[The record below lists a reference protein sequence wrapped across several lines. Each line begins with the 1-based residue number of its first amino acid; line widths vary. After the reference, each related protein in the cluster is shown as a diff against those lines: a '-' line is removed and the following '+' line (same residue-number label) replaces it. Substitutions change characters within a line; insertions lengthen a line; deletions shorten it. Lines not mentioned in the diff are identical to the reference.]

1 MNAAMTG
8 NAAITGHAEMTGT
21 AEITGES
28 STSQH
33 RSLNQK
39 TAHTSS
45 AEWQP
50 NIGKLDRYIRLASGL
65 FLIGSS
71 VSSRNSSLGSRALMA
86 LGAMKVTEGILG
98 WCPVMELFGIK
109 DTRGVVESQN
119 ENNISNRNNQTTKSN
134 TNREMK
140 HSKIDDS
147 HHGPADEISAQHHG
161 QQHEHRQVNGSLA
174 SIHHQGSDQ
183 TKENSGRHLSSQRP
197 LDGTTRSQPNEGDYQ
212 QKEPSG
218 HQGPQLESWNRMA
231 DSRNKSERDEVVAAM
246 NTSFQ

>member
-8 NAAITGHAEMTGT
+8 NAEM
-21 AEITGES
+21 TGES
-28 STSQH
+28 STLNQH

-98 WCPVMELFGIK
+98 WCPVMALFGIK

-119 ENNISNRNNQTTKSN
+119 ENNVSNRNNQTKKSN
-134 TNREMK
+134 TNREIK

-147 HHGPADEISAQHHG
+147 HDGPEDEISAQ
-161 QQHEHRQVNGSLA
+161 RQ
-174 SIHHQGSDQ
+174 
-183 TKENSGRHLSSQRP
+183 

-218 HQGPQLESWNRMA
+218 HQGPALESWNRMA
-231 DSRNKSERDEVVAAM
+231 DSRDKSERDEVVAAM